1 MFVSLEVCQTS
12 RSALAYQLE
21 RTYFGIRHSFLRS
34 LVAQHPCWTEACFL
48 PCTRLPDIVY
58 QSLANYL
65 LCTKAIRCDGAAELE
80 TSDGF
85 QVWCRKHQVVFHPV
99 SPYQH
104 TIQGHIEHLAPCTR
118 RDTSSLLQAF
128 SPPSLKG
135 CSSGGYFL
143 FPPLLVLFLSHTL
156 CTLVNIFSSGYFI
169 PLCLCIH
176 SLRVFAITQCFSCL
190 SWGVYRESLGTHFSF
205 YK

>member
-104 TIQGHIEHLAPCTR
+104 TMQGHIENLVPCTR
-118 RDTSSLLQAF
+118 EGHIISVPGLLATFFEGILLRRALPLSASSGAF
-128 SPPSLKG
+128 S
-135 CSSGGYFL
+135 FI
-143 FPPLLVLFLSHTL
+143 LSIL
-156 CTLVNIFSSGYFI
+156 
-169 PLCLCIH
+169 
-176 SLRVFAITQCFSCL
+176 
-190 SWGVYRESLGTHFSF
+190 W
-205 YK
+205 